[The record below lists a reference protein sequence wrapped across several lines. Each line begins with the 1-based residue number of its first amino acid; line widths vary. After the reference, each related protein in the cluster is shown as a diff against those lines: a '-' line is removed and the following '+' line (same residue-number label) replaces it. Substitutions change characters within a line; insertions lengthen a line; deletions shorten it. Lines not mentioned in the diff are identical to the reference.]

1 MYSEIMDDSED
12 KQLVEPD
19 SSDNNNN
26 NEDFYSLKL
35 VDLDSRCSPYDLLR
49 FSNSNGLNPYFVDSF
64 SEGIGIIAFR
74 KMNDLR
80 KFIEVLNTT
89 PAIPLLMG
97 GLTFFSIDGTEKKG
111 RKRKSVI
118 DESNSSSKHFKQDC

>member
-1 MYSEIMDDSED
+1 MYSEIMDDDED
-12 KQLVEPD
+12 NQLMESD
-19 SSDNNNN
+19 FSDNNNN
-26 NEDFYSLKL
+26 SEEFYSLKL

-64 SEGIGIIAFR
+64 SEGIGIVAFR
-74 KMNDLR
+74 KLNDLR
-80 KFIEVLNTT
+80 KFVEVLNIT

-111 RKRKSVI
+111 TKRKSVI
-118 DESNSSSKHFKQDC
+118 DGNNSSSKHFKQDC